1 MASPVASRRPN
12 RRRSLNQ
19 RPEPEP
25 EPQDEDLDAE
35 DPDAEDR
42 DAEDLDAEDVP
53 DFPPPAQSEREPEP
67 PGALDDPEEHF
78 LTDDNATSGTTT
90 DRAPDTDD

>member
-1 MASPVASRRPN
+1 MTPRTSTT
-12 RRRSLNQ
+12 
-19 RPEPEP
+19 
-25 EPQDEDLDAE
+25 
-35 DPDAEDR
+35 
-42 DAEDLDAEDVP
+42 EDVP

-78 LTDDNATSGTTT
+78 LTDDNATPGATT